1 MGSPGLS
8 MRVALMIILTVL
20 VLPARTVCTHDADVR
35 K

>member
-8 MRVALMIILTVL
+8 MRVALIILTVL